1 MTFAIST
8 KKILTSLVALLFGL
22 FTAGA
27 AALDTSKT
35 ILCASLEVLE
45 CVDGEGCEG
54 VRPEEVSAPTF
65 MRINVKKKEV
75 SASVERPPTRIDHI
89 EEVENRL
96 VMQGVEDG
104 REDEI
109 DGAGWTI
116 SIDKSTARMVATVT
130 VDQAAIVIFGA
141 CTEL

>member
-1 MTFAIST
+1 MIRIS
-8 KKILTSLVALLFGL
+8 KKRFL
-22 FTAGA
+22 AGA
-27 AALDTSKT
+27 VAVQFSLFAAGALALDTSKT

-45 CVDGEGCEG
+45 CVDGAECEA
-54 VRPEEVSAPTF
+54 VQPEEVGAPTF
-65 MRINVKKKEV
+65 MRINVRKKEV
-75 SASVERPPTRIDHI
+75 SASVERPPSKIDHI

-96 VMQGVEDG
+96 IMQGVEDG
-104 REDEI
+104 RDDER

-116 SIDKSTARMVATVT
+116 SIDRSTARMVATVA